1 MSRVTCGVIFHQ
13 CVLSTCGTLTN
24 HTGVSHFLSF
34 VSEDRF
40 LAGHDLI
47 DWKQMKKKLIVLAS
61 RVIRNWQILL
71 EVETYF
77 IA

>member
-1 MSRVTCGVIFHQ
+1 MESFFI
-13 CVLSTCGTLTN
+13 S
-24 HTGVSHFLSF
+24 VSHFLSL

-40 LAGHDLI
+40 LADHDLI

-61 RVIRNWQILL
+61 RVKRTWQILL